1 MSEFL
6 LPGRITA
13 ESEFLGGS
21 GACGPTA
28 LAAAIRWAM
37 QQDTPVTAS
46 FTPKLAKWGYCDA
59 NGVSDTPKLRAAA
72 AKVGLTIE
80 NPATNE
86 DKIHFAGRAL
96 QAVQGA
102 HLGAVVFEV
111 TNGQVLADYLS
122 GSGEDA
128 TNLHGHFVMLCG
140 YNSGGNSPTLGCTVP
155 QGFFAVD
162 GDQNTQN
169 PIVNGVRTH
178 RALNTQLVYYPLA
191 LLATAQP
198 YDAFSIIQVNKD
210 ALTVANAKLAAIS
223 KVLSS

>member
-1 MSEFL
+1 MGEFL

-28 LAAAIRWAM
+28 LAAALRWAM
-37 QQDTPVTAS
+37 QQDTPVTSS
-46 FTPKLAKWGYCDA
+46 FTPKLASWGYCDA

-72 AKVGLTIE
+72 VKVGMTIE
-80 NPATNE
+80 NPATAE
-86 DKIHFAGRAL
+86 DKLHFAGRAL

-102 HLGAVVFEV
+102 HLGAVVFEMM
-111 TNGQVLADYLS
+111 NAQVLKDYLS
-122 GSGEDA
+122 GLGEDA
-128 TNLHGHFVMLCG
+128 SNLHNHFICLVG
-140 YNSGGNSPTLGCTVP
+140 YNSGGNSATLGCSVP

-169 PIVNGVRTH
+169 LVNGVRTH

-191 LLATAQP
+191 LLASAQP
-198 YDAFSIIQVNKD
+198 YDAFSVVQVNKD

-223 KVLSS
+223 KVLTS

>member
-1 MSEFL
+1 MAEFL

-28 LAAAIRWAM
+28 LAAALRWSL
-37 QQDTPVTAS
+37 QQDTPVTSA
-46 FTPKLAKWGYCDA
+46 FTPKLASWGYCDA

-72 AKVGLTIE
+72 AKVGMTIE

-102 HLGAVVFEV
+102 HLGAVVFEI

-128 TNLHGHFVMLCG
+128 ANLHNHFICLVG
-140 YNSGGNSPTLGCTVP
+140 YNAGGFSPTLGCSVP

-169 PIVNGVRTH
+169 PVVAGVRVH
-178 RALNTQLVYYPLA
+178 RALNTQLVYYPLS
-191 LLATAQP
+191 LLASAQP
-198 YDAFSIIQVNKD
+198 YDAFSVIQVNKD
-210 ALTVANAKLAAIS
+210 ALTIANSKLTAIS
-223 KVLSS
+223 KVLTS